1 MAIEIVDLP
10 IKSMVMFHSYINVYW
25 RVPLVERKLILKR
38 LIAEFVIG
46 LQEAYHLLA
55 LKWSMIYNTQ
65 PT

>member
-46 LQEAYHLLA
+46 LQEVYHLLA
-55 LKWSMIYNTQ
+55 S
-65 PT
+65 